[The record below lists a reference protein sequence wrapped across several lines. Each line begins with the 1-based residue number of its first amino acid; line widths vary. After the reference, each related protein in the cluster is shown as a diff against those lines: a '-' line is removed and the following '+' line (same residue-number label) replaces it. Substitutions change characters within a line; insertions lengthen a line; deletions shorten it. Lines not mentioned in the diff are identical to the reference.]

1 MTRIFILACS
11 MLLLVSSVYAMT
23 LEQAV
28 ETALKN
34 NPDLQAARLEKSAAE
49 GRLEQARL
57 LLSSNPVIEGSM
69 SNKDTQP
76 DGGEKARNYG
86 LRLSQEIEL
95 VGQRGIRIDLAKNG
109 QEKVIQETRDRERVL
124 VAEVKDAFATALALK
139 RKRELAKE
147 VVKLQESLVSSANV
161 KFRAGEISSL
171 ELNLADVELGKS
183 RRDHL
188 LAEREQ
194 REALNR
200 LQLLLGL
207 KLDAGFTAEGDL
219 PTDVVPVP
227 DRERLRVLTAAQR
240 PDVQAALAELQ
251 SAKAAMK
258 LAGREAFPSVTMS
271 GFYSRDDRLNEA
283 GVILSF
289 PLPLF
294 DRKQA
299 DREEAAAKA
308 GQALIKQASLE
319 RAVERELEEAHA
331 NLASATEELALFKK
345 DILGKALENLGLMN
359 LAYQEGKI
367 GFFEVRIAQRDTI
380 EAHFAYLESQLRLQ
394 LALNAW
400 EKATGG
406 NLK

>member
-1 MTRIFILACS
+1 
-11 MLLLVSSVYAMT
+11 MLFVSSAYAMT
-23 LEQAV
+23 LEQSV

-34 NPDLQAARLEKSAAE
+34 NPDLQAARLETAAAE

-57 LLSSNPVIEGSM
+57 LLSSNPAIEGSL

-76 DGGEKARNYG
+76 DGGEKVRNYG
-86 LRLSQEIEL
+86 LKLSQEIEL
-95 VGQRGIRIDLAKNG
+95 AGQRGIRIDAAKNG
-109 QEKVIQETRDRERVL
+109 QEKVIQETRDKERVL

-139 RKRELAKE
+139 RKKELTREA
-147 VVKLQESLVSSANV
+147 VQLQESLAGSASV
-161 KFRAGEISSL
+161 KFQAGEISSL

-183 RRDHL
+183 RRDLL

-207 KLDAGFTAEGDL
+207 KLDAGFTAEGNL
-219 PTDVVPVP
+219 PTDVAPVP
-227 DRERLRVLTAAQR
+227 DRERVLTAAQR

-251 SAKAAMK
+251 ATKAAMK
-258 LAGREAFPSVTMS
+258 LAGREAFPSVTVS
-271 GFYSRDDRLNEA
+271 GFYSRDDRLDEV
-283 GVILSF
+283 GVMLSF
-289 PLPLF
+289 PIPLF

-299 DREEAAAKA
+299 DRKEAAAKA
-308 GQALIKQASLE
+308 GQALIKQTSRE
-319 RAVERELEEAHA
+319 RSVEREIVEAHA

-380 EAHFAYLESQLRLQ
+380 EAHFAYVESQLRLQ
-394 LALNAW
+394 LAINAL
-400 EKATGG
+400 EKTTGG
-406 NLK
+406 SLK